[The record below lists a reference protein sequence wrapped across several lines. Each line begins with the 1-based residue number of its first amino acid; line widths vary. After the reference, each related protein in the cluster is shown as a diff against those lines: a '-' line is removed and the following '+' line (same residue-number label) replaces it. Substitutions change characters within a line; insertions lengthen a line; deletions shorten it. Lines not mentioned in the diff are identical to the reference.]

1 MSIIVERVVLAGRC
15 AVCVPCYKGG
25 EAGRRVGRDE
35 GSKKGKT
42 RDKRFGVWGGRFFTF
57 SFLASFGGLFW
68 GLGIFFSLHGGRLG
82 VKRDC
87 WPCFDHVM
95 FALCFLLSEL
105 FVVFREENRTSLQE
119 RVLFVE

>member
-1 MSIIVERVVLAGRC
+1 MRGVRALYR
-15 AVCVPCYKGG
+15 G

-42 RDKRFGVWGGRFFTF
+42 RYNRLGFGGEGFSRFRFWRRLGVW
-57 SFLASFGGLFW
+57 FGGWEFSL
-68 GLGIFFSLHGGRLG
+68 SLHGGRLG